1 MLRLSTCALA
11 LLALVGA
18 SSTATVAQAAT
29 GGPYPAACCAYR
41 FRDPWLPSIPLPS
54 VQPNSPGDVRL
65 NPDNPIVN
73 ADATGADGQA
83 ELATG
88 CNGDAFEYWDPL
100 QQKWINEYVDD
111 SGQSRSFQHV
121 FYATTDKDNDG
132 ALMVSTL
139 QTWQSGLARLLD
151 QRLGR
156 LLLRCNNAAE
166 DSCLQFTIGKTQEDA
181 AEVANRPQTI
191 TSDCLA
197 ADPAPSQST
206 SSSSGDGG
214 GDGST
219 PQEPKD
225 PVDAVPKTPL
235 DGSTGGTGGNN
246 DGLNPKSAAA
256 TTTSKPFALASA
268 ALLAVCALLPR
279 LL

>member
-11 LLALVGA
+11 LMALVGT
-18 SSTATVAQAAT
+18 SSTAAVAQAAT

-41 FRDPWLPSIPLPS
+41 FRDPWLPAIPLPS

-65 NPDNPIVN
+65 NPDNPIIN
-73 ADATGADGQA
+73 ADATGADGNA
-83 ELATG
+83 VLATG
-88 CNGDAFEYWDPL
+88 CNGDAFEYWDSL

-121 FYATTDKDNDG
+121 FYATTGKDNDG

-139 QTWQSGLARLLD
+139 QTWQSGLARLLE

-156 LLLRCNNAAE
+156 LRLRCNNAAE
-166 DSCLQFTIGKTQEDA
+166 DSCLQFTIGKTQDDD

-197 ADPAPSQST
+197 ADPAPSQP
-206 SSSSGDGG
+206 SSPSGSG

-225 PVDAVPKTPL
+225 PVDAVPKTPIV
-235 DGSTGGTGGNN
+235 DGTGGTGGNN
-246 DGLNPKSAAA
+246 DGLNPKSAA
-256 TTTSKPFALASA
+256 TTSKPFALASA
-268 ALLAVCALLPR
+268 ALLAACALLLPR